1 MLGTEI
7 KQMDHLRETGKG
19 YFEHL
24 LGAWK
29 VAGILLVHG
38 LLPNVWRNKASDILH
53 KESKYTGIRIVD

>member
-1 MLGTEI
+1 
-7 KQMDHLRETGKG
+7 MDHLKETGKS

-29 VAGILLVHG
+29 VALILLVHG

>member
-1 MLGTEI
+1 MGT
-7 KQMDHLRETGKG
+7 KRMDHLRETGKG

-38 LLPNVWRNKASDILH
+38 LLPNVWRYKASDELRRD
-53 KESKYTGIRIVD
+53 KKRDLGIRIVD